1 MQKSIFYKYF
11 RSCAAVVLASILV
24 LGSLFMLFA
33 SNYFK
38 EEKRE
43 TMEQQ
48 VTIAKSMLL
57 ASSSYDDG
65 SNRVTMNSSNITSGF
80 QTISMINDST
90 IFFTNASGVVQIWC
104 EDGNFSQPV
113 HTVSE
118 KILSAIRNEDSYFE
132 AGRLDGM
139 FSESYYTYGI
149 SIQLDNKMI
158 GYVFISEP
166 SSELSAFLIEMI
178 KMFALSSIAAL
189 ILSVVVTY
197 YSTIKMVRPLRE
209 MSAAAKKFGQGD
221 FTSRIEVTSDDEIG
235 QLAMSLNN
243 MAQSLSQLESMRRSF
258 IANVSHELK
267 TPMTSIGGFIDGIL
281 DGTIPQSEHRKYL
294 RIVSEETQRLSRLVR
309 SMLNLSRIEAGE
321 LKLNCTQFNIVDT
334 ICQTLFTFEQSID
347 QKKLDIRGLDT
358 DKVMVDADADLTH
371 QVVYNLIENA
381 VKFVENDGY
390 LEFSFH
396 TEAGMTYISIRNSG
410 EGLSKEEIPRVFDR
424 FYKTDRSRGIDKNG
438 VGLGLYLVKS
448 IVTLHGG
455 DVIVRSVQ
463 GQYTEFTFSVPSAK
477 IKTSPIVTGREK
489 EYAGGINS
497 SGLIPVQP
505 DSTSPPAAAETA
517 HPQEKEPD
525 DLQP

>member
-24 LGSLFMLFA
+24 LGTLFMLFA
-33 SNYFK
+33 SNYFR

-48 VTIAKSMLL
+48 LAIAQTTLV
-57 ASSSYDDG
+57 ASSSYDDEN
-65 SNRVTMNSSNITSGF
+65 NRVTMNSSNITAGF

-90 IFFTNASGVVQIWC
+90 IFFTNGSGVVQIWC
-104 EDGNFSQPV
+104 EDGALSHPV

-118 KILSAIRNEDSYFE
+118 KILTAIRDEGSYFE
-132 AGRLDGM
+132 AGRLEGM
-139 FSESYYTYGI
+139 FDESYYTYGI
-149 SIQLDNKMI
+149 SIRINDRII

-166 SSELSAFLIEMI
+166 SSELSAFLTEMI
-178 KMFALSSIAAL
+178 KMFALSSVAAL

-347 QKKLDIRGLDT
+347 QKKLDIRGLDV

-381 VKFVENDGY
+381 VKFVQDGGY

-396 TEAGMTYISIRNSG
+396 TEAGMTYVGIRNSG

-455 DVIVRSVQ
+455 DVIVSSVQ
-463 GQYTEFTFSVPSAK
+463 GQYTEFVFSVPTAK
-477 IKTSPIVTGREK
+477 TKTSAIVTGREK

-497 SGLIPVQP
+497 SGLIPVQQE
-505 DSTSPPAAAETA
+505 AAADNTDT
-517 HPQEKEPD
+517 QQTD